1 MGFLVWCMVTISQSR
16 TLCRAHTRKGGRER
30 ERERGERTRGC
41 GQLLYLIEHVKCY
54 DWVTCHATADQ

>member
-1 MGFLVWCMVTISQSR
+1 MGFWSGVWSLFHRVGHYVV
-16 TLCRAHTRKGGRER
+16 HTRGREEER